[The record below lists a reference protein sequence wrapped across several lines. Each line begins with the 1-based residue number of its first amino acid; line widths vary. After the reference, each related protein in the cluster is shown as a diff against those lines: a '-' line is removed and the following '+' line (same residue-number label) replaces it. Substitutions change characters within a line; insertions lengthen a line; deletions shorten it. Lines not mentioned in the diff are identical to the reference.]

1 MAGCSLTLC
10 WLDGELEP
18 LWRPPAHAFVMKGGV
33 SAAAQA
39 ATPSTP
45 EDETVDD
52 VVAMGTPE
60 GQAAGGCVAFVDEV
74 GVGATA
80 AVLMALVG
88 LLRRDVIAGSSML
101 HGDDTPVGIVTLSQY
116 NRL

>member
-1 MAGCSLTLC
+1 M
-10 WLDGELEP
+10 
-18 LWRPPAHAFVMKGGV
+18 

-52 VVAMGTPE
+52 VVALGTPE
-60 GQAAGGCVAFVDEV
+60 GQAAGRCVAFVDEV
-74 GVGATA
+74 GATA
-80 AVLMALVG
+80 AVLMPLVG
-88 LLRRDVIAGSSML
+88 LLRRDVIAGSSIL

-116 NRL
+116 NRF